1 MDTTSGESEAKRRV
15 RLILLTLTEQMSIA
29 EACRQ
34 LDIGKSHFA
43 NLRQRML
50 QGAVDAM
57 APDPIGRPQKAPVI
71 GPDAHELEDE
81 ILELEHEN
89 TLLRAK
95 VEVDEALR
103 AAQAAKE
110 NGPKKARKRP
120 RRSR

>member
-1 MDTTSGESEAKRRV
+1 M
-15 RLILLTLTEQMSIA
+15 RLILETMAGRKSVA
-29 EACRQ
+29 EACSQ
-34 LDIGKSHFA
+34 LGISRSHFA
-43 NLRQRML
+43 NLRLRML

-57 APDPIGRPQKAPVI
+57 APDPIGRPQLAPEAT
-71 GPDAHELEDE
+71 PDAEELEDE

-95 VEVDEALR
+95 VEVNEVLR

-110 NGPKKARKRP
+110 AGQPKARKRP